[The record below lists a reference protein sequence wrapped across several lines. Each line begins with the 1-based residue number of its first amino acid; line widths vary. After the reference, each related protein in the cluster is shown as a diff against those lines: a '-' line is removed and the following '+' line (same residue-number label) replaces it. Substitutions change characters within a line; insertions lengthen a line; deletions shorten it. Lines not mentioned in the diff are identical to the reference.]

1 MDSSNA
7 TKIFI
12 SEEQHIIDSYQLGA
26 AIFASDYRPTFVLG
40 VWRGG
45 STVALAVQECL
56 AYLGVATNHITVRTS
71 YEGRDQYER
80 SVEFKENIR
89 VHGKSYALESICA
102 EDRLL
107 IVDDVYHSGR
117 HTTAV
122 KEALIKGLRR
132 NMPTEVRVAALWR
145 RTDADAPKP
154 VSYTHLTLPTTPYV

>member
-26 AIFASDYRPTFVLG
+26 AIFASDYRPTFILG

-80 SVEFKENIR
+80 SGASHRSLSVISAVREIA
-89 VHGKSYALESICA
+89 S
-102 EDRLL
+102 RLKAPL
-107 IVDDVYHSGR
+107 IG
-117 HTTAV
+117 
-122 KEALIKGLRR
+122 EQCELRR
-132 NMPTEVRVAALWR
+132 PSSNRAIMLAGTALSILR
-145 RTDADAPKP
+145 FFPAYGHSEHINRTG
-154 VSYTHLTLPTTPYV
+154 

>member
-89 VHGKSYALESICA
+89 VHGKSYALLGS
-102 EDRLL
+102 
-107 IVDDVYHSGR
+107 
-117 HTTAV
+117 TTV
-122 KEALIKGLRR
+122 
-132 NMPTEVRVAALWR
+132 
-145 RTDADAPKP
+145 
-154 VSYTHLTLPTTPYV
+154 